1 MLWAW
6 SFAPC
11 SWDDGNRGGPI
22 GRPGTGRRESMK
34 RDSISTAV
42 RIALMALGSCIA
54 VALALGPHFADQIVS
69 GQNDFLAMYAGAKL
83 AFTDQLYNPDA
94 IRQVQ
99 VDSAL
104 ATAEVM
110 RFNRLPGYAMA
121 LSPIGLLPYLLAY
134 FVWQAV
140 NLAAVI
146 GAVSVWPYDR
156 PLFASVLAVCLP
168 LYIGF
173 ANGQDVAFLIF
184 GIAAAFRLHEGG
196 RPGWAGFALGI
207 CLLKFHFLWAVPLV
221 LLRNGKHRMIGGL
234 ALAGLA
240 LTVPAFLLNP
250 AWPADY
256 YASIVS
262 GRDVIS
268 KVPWTLF
275 RWIGWFGLIPAA
287 AAAWL
292 AAGRW
297 PLPIAASIA
306 IIAAVLVS
314 PHGYVA
320 DLTLAAPLVA
330 LVWDP

>member
-1 MLWAW
+1 VVV
-6 SFAPC
+6 
-11 SWDDGNRGGPI
+11 
-22 GRPGTGRRESMK
+22 
-34 RDSISTAV
+34 AV
-42 RIALMALGSCIA
+42 WPKFG
-54 VALALGPHFADQIVS
+54 DQILS
-69 GQNDFLAMYAGAKL
+69 GQNDFLAMYAGARL

-110 RFNRLPGYAMA
+110 RFNRLPGYAMV
-121 LSPIGLLPYLLAY
+121 LSPLGLLPYLPAY

-140 NLAAVI
+140 NFAAVI
-146 GAVSVWPYDR
+146 GAVAVWPYGR
-156 PLFASVLAVCLP
+156 PLFASVLAVCFP

-173 ANGQDVAFLIF
+173 ANGQDVPFLIF
-184 GIAAAFRLHEGG
+184 GIAAAFRLMEGG

-221 LLRNGKHRMIGGL
+221 LLRHDKHRTMGGI

-240 LTVPAFLLNP
+240 LTLPGFLVNA

-256 YASIVS
+256 FASIVS

-275 RWIGWFGLIPAA
+275 RWVGWFGLVPAA
-287 AAAWL
+287 AATWL

-297 PLPIAASIA
+297 PLPIATSIA

-314 PHGYVA
+314 PHGYIA
-320 DLTLAAPLVA
+320 DLALAAPLVA

>member
-1 MLWAW
+1 M
-6 SFAPC
+6 
-11 SWDDGNRGGPI
+11 N
-22 GRPGTGRRESMK
+22 
-34 RDSISTAV
+34 RDSIFTAA
-42 RIALMALGSCIA
+42 RIALMATASCLA
-54 VALALGPHFADQIVS
+54 VALAIGPYFAGQILN

-83 AFTDQLYNPDA
+83 AFTDQLYNPEA
-94 IRQVQ
+94 IRRVQ

-110 RFNRLPGYAMA
+110 RFNRLPVYAML
-121 LSPIGLLPYLLAY
+121 LSPLGLLPYLPAY
-134 FVWQAV
+134 FVWQAI

-146 GAVSVWPYDR
+146 GAVAIWPYDR
-156 PLFASVLAVCLP
+156 RLFASVLAVCLP

-173 ANGQDVAFLIF
+173 ANGQDVPFLIF
-184 GIAAAFRLHEGG
+184 GIAAAFRLLEGG
-196 RPGWAGFALGI
+196 RPGWAGLALGI

-221 LLRNGKHRMIGGL
+221 LLRHGKQRTVGGL
-234 ALAGLA
+234 AIAGLL
-240 LTVPAFLLNP
+240 LTVPAFLVNA

-275 RWIGWFGLIPAA
+275 RWVGWFGLIPAA

-297 PLPIAASIA
+297 PVPVSTSIA
-306 IIAAVLVS
+306 IVAAVLVS

-320 DLTLAAPLVA
+320 DLTLAVPLVA

>member
-1 MLWAW
+1 M
-6 SFAPC
+6 
-11 SWDDGNRGGPI
+11 N
-22 GRPGTGRRESMK
+22 
-34 RDSISTAV
+34 RDSYFTAA
-42 RIALMALGSCIA
+42 RIALMAAASCFA
-54 VALALGPHFADQIVS
+54 VTLAIGPHFGDQILN

-83 AFTDQLYNPDA
+83 AFTDQLYHPDA

-110 RFNRLPGYAMA
+110 RFNRLPGYAML
-121 LSPIGLLPYLLAY
+121 LSPLGLLLYLPAY
-134 FVWQAV
+134 FVWQAI
-140 NLAAVI
+140 NLAAVT
-146 GAVSVWPYDR
+146 GAVAVWPYDR
-156 PLFASVLAVCLP
+156 RLFASVLAVCLP
-168 LYIGF
+168 MYIGF
-173 ANGQDVAFLIF
+173 ANGQDVAFLVF
-184 GIAAAFRLHEGG
+184 GIAASFRLLEGG

-221 LLRNGKHRMIGGL
+221 LLRHGKHRTI
-234 ALAGLA
+234 AGLA
-240 LTVPAFLLNP
+240 VAGLLLTVPAFLVNP

-256 YASIVS
+256 YASIIS

-268 KVPWTLF
+268 RVPWTLF
-275 RWIGWFGLIPAA
+275 RWVGWFGLIPAA

-297 PLPIAASIA
+297 PLPIATSIA
-306 IIAAVLVS
+306 IVAAVLVS
-314 PHGYVA
+314 PHGYTA

>member
-1 MLWAW
+1 MRNQSL
-6 SFAPC
+6 
-11 SWDDGNRGGPI
+11 R
-22 GRPGTGRRESMK
+22 
-34 RDSISTAV
+34 TAV
-42 RIALMALGSCIA
+42 RVALMAAVSCFA
-54 VALALGPHFADQIVS
+54 VLAAVWPKFGGQIVS

-121 LSPIGLLPYLLAY
+121 LSPIGLLPYLWAY
-134 FVWQAV
+134 FVWQAI

-146 GAVSVWPYDR
+146 GAVAVWPYGR

-184 GIAAAFRLHEGG
+184 GIAAAFRLLEGG
-196 RPGWAGFALGI
+196 RPGWAGLALGI

-221 LLRNGKHRMIGGL
+221 LLRHGKHRMIGGL

-240 LTVPAFLLNP
+240 LTVPAFLVNP

-256 YASIVS
+256 YGSIVS

-297 PLPIAASIA
+297 PLPVAASIA
-306 IIAAVLVS
+306 IVAAVLVS

>member
-1 MLWAW
+1 MAAL
-6 SFAPC
+6 SCFAVLA
-11 SWDDGNRGGPI
+11 
-22 GRPGTGRRESMK
+22 
-34 RDSISTAV
+34 AV
-42 RIALMALGSCIA
+42 WPKFG
-54 VALALGPHFADQIVS
+54 DQIIN

-110 RFNRLPGYAMA
+110 RFNRLPGDAMV
-121 LSPIGLLPYLLAY
+121 LSPLGLLPYLPAY

-140 NLAAVI
+140 NFAAVI
-146 GAVSVWPYDR
+146 GAVAVWPYGR
-156 PLFASVLAVCLP
+156 PLFASVLAVCFP

-173 ANGQDVAFLIF
+173 ANGQDVPFLIF
-184 GIAAAFRLHEGG
+184 GIAAAFRLMEGG

-221 LLRNGKHRMIGGL
+221 LLRHDKHRTMGGI

-240 LTVPAFLLNP
+240 LTLPGFLVNA

-256 YASIVS
+256 FASIVS

-275 RWIGWFGLIPAA
+275 RWVGWFGLVPAA
-287 AAAWL
+287 AATWL

-297 PLPIAASIA
+297 PLPIATSIA

-314 PHGYVA
+314 PHGYIA
-320 DLTLAAPLVA
+320 DLALAAPLVA

>member
-1 MLWAW
+1 
-6 SFAPC
+6 
-11 SWDDGNRGGPI
+11 
-22 GRPGTGRRESMK
+22 
-34 RDSISTAV
+34 
-42 RIALMALGSCIA
+42 MAAASCFA
-54 VALALGPHFADQIVS
+54 VALALGPHFGDQILN

-83 AFTDQLYNPDA
+83 AFSDQLYNPDA

-99 VDSAL
+99 VDSAS

-110 RFNRLPGYAMA
+110 RFNRLPGYAMV
-121 LSPIGLLPYLLAY
+121 LSPLGLLPYLPAY

-140 NLAAVI
+140 NFAAVI
-146 GAVSVWPYDR
+146 GAVAVWPYGR

-173 ANGQDVAFLIF
+173 ANGQDVPFLIF
-184 GIAAAFRLHEGG
+184 GIAAAFRLMEGG

-221 LLRNGKHRMIGGL
+221 LLRHDKHRTMGGI

-240 LTVPAFLLNP
+240 LTLPGFLVNA

-275 RWIGWFGLIPAA
+275 RWVGWFGLIPAA
-287 AAAWL
+287 GTAWL

-297 PLPIAASIA
+297 PLPIATSIA
-306 IIAAVLVS
+306 IVAAVLVS
-314 PHGYVA
+314 PHGYIA